1 MRNYLTEQ
9 EWEAIED
16 AIGCTCC
23 ASLDKAEEVFGRD
36 QCPPDEHLYD
46 RGCLR
51 NIKSVIAMAVETAV
65 DRAVREYRGLPVE
78 N

>member
-9 EWEAIED
+9 ELEAITD

-23 ASLDKAEEVFGRD
+23 ASLDK
-36 QCPPDEHLYD
+36 
-46 RGCLR
+46 
-51 NIKSVIAMAVETAV
+51 AV

-78 N
+78 D

>member
-9 EWEAIED
+9 EWAAIED

-36 QCPPDEHLYD
+36 RCPEDAHTYD

-78 N
+78 D